1 MARVRTPNQKKAYN
15 ALNNRLTQYV
25 SQVQSIYDMA
35 NRRMAEIAAST
46 GYDGEV
52 PFSFKDY
59 PELAEAVKDVQA
71 QFVNE
76 IGTTIMRGTSE
87 EWRQSN
93 LIQDLLADKVLK
105 HYRAQVHGKRFKK
118 YYQTNSDALKA
129 FQNRRDRGMNLSAK
143 LWGQADEYTMETEA
157 AISCTISNA
166 IEKGM
171 SAITLS
177 KRLSKYLHD
186 YPSLQHDYWET
197 YGKAANIHD
206 CEYRSI
212 RLARSEINM
221 AYRTAEQERWKQFDF
236 ITGYEIKLSGSHPA
250 HDICDS
256 LAGKYPKDFVW
267 TGWHPNDMCYAIPI
281 IMSEDEYWNMED
293 DGEKPDMITDVP
305 QGYKDWVTSNLK
317 RIKAADDNGTLPYFL
332 KDNPDFRKY
341 LGTDYVAEYRHRT
354 RNAKEIQTAWD
365 NRRAMME
372 NHDYLGFL
380 SFRTHANYIG
390 FDISELETLVR
401 NTDLKYSKYGESS
414 IYEQAFDKLQKEY
427 FEVRTEVNESYRR
440 LSKLCNSAKLYIGP
454 YKIQSA
460 IDEME
465 EAMGDFS
472 TITAKAGQTYSA
484 REFDK
489 AYRSAKKKLD
499 EAAKK
504 ANAANDGDIETAL
517 GIKKGHPMSFLEA
530 DQGRGNIRY
539 TGRLLN
545 PYSINCQVCVVADEL
560 RRRGYDVTAIGRI
573 EGSGMADKIAHH
585 TELPWFEKNTGRIP
599 IKKRIGMSGKSV
611 SDIYIELD
619 TMTTAK
625 GRYHIDWG
633 WAGGTEG
640 HIVCLER
647 RANGTLRFYDP
658 QNGQPYDIFDIIRRS
673 NRNYPLNVL
682 KVDDLLVD
690 PRIIRSIVKPL

>member
-15 ALNNRLTQYV
+15 ALNNRLTQDV

-93 LIQDLLADKVLK
+93 LIQDMLANKVLK

-143 LWGQADEYTMETEA
+143 LWGQADEYTRETEA

-177 KRLSKYLHD
+177 KRLSKYLQD

-401 NTDLKYSKYGESS
+401 TTDLKYSKYGESR
-414 IYEQAFDKLQKEY
+414 IYEQTFDKLQKEY
-427 FEVRTEVNESYRR
+427 FEVRTGVNESYRR

-454 YKIQSA
+454 YKVQSA

-504 ANAANDGDIETAL
+504 ANAANDGDIEAAL
-517 GIKKGHPMSFLEA
+517 GIKKGHPMSFKDA
-530 DQGRGNIRY
+530 DEGRGNIHYQPGVYEY
-539 TGRLLN
+539 TH
-545 PYSINCQVCVVADEL
+545 NCQICVVADEL
-560 RRRGYDVTAIGRI
+560 RRRGFNVTACGRLDGTGEADAISKDTVRPWI
-573 EGSGMADKIAHH
+573 ER
-585 TELPWFEKNTGRIP
+585 NTGRTP
-599 IKKRIGMSGKSV
+599 TKSYVTMSGKSD
-611 SDIYIELD
+611 SQIFQELD
-619 TMTTAK
+619 NMTKAK
-625 GRYHIDWG
+625 GRYHIDFG
-633 WAGGTEG
+633 WANSKEG

-647 RANGTLRFYDP
+647 RSNGSLRYYDP
-658 QNGQPYDIFDIIRRS
+658 QTGKQYDIDDWISKMDKRY
-673 NRNYPLNVL
+673 NLNVL
-682 KVDDLLVD
+682 KVDDLLVST
-690 PRIIRSIVKPL
+690 RFLSEIVKPL

>member
-1 MARVRTPNQKKAYN
+1 MARIRTPNQKKAYN

-46 GYDGEV
+46 DYDGEV

-105 HYRAQVHGKRFKK
+105 HYRAQVRGKRFKQ

-177 KRLSKYLHD
+177 KRLSKYLQD
-186 YPSLQHDYWET
+186 YPSLLHDYWET

-236 ITGYEIKLSGSHPA
+236 VLGYEIKLSGSHP
-250 HDICDS
+250 HTDICDD
-256 LAGKYPKDFVW
+256 LKGRYPKDFVW
-267 TGWHPNDMCYAIPI
+267 TGWHPNDMCYAVPI
-281 IMSEDEYWNMED
+281 IMSEEEYWSENRRKSDEQ
-293 DGEKPDMITDVP
+293 ITDVP
-305 QGYKDWVTSNLK
+305 QPYKDWVAGNVN
-317 RIKAADDNGTLPYFL
+317 RIKSADRNGTLPYFL
-332 KDNPDFRKY
+332 KENPDFRKY
-341 LGTDYVAEYRHRT
+341 MGTDYVAEWRHRT
-354 RNAKEIQTAWD
+354 RNADEIQLAWN
-365 NRRAMME
+365 NRKAMKE
-372 NHDYLGFL
+372 SSDYFPLTNLRKHAHYVGYDMSEFEQ
-380 SFRTHANYIG
+380 FIRT
-390 FDISELETLVR
+390 
-401 NTDLKYSKYGESS
+401 TDLKYDKNGISKLFEDAYDK
-414 IYEQAFDKLQKEY
+414 YEAEY
-427 FEVRTEVNESYRR
+427 FEKRASVNASYTR
-440 LSKLCNSAKLYIGP
+440 LNGLLNSAKLCVGP
-454 YKIQSA
+454 YRVQSA
-460 IDEME
+460 INEME
-465 EAMGDFS
+465 LAIGNYS
-472 TITAKAGQTYSA
+472 TITAHVGQSYSSK
-484 REFDK
+484 RFDE
-489 AYRSAKKKLD
+489 AYRSARKKLNA
-499 EAAKK
+499 AAK
-504 ANAANDGDIETAL
+504 AANTANDADIENAL
-517 GIKKGHPMSFLEA
+517 GIKKGHPMPFLEA

-560 RRRGYDVTAIGRI
+560 RRRGYDVTALGRI
-573 EGSGMADKIAHH
+573 EGSGMVDKIAHH

-611 SDIYIELD
+611 SDIYIELE

-647 RANGTLRFYDP
+647 RANGTLRYYDP

-673 NRNYPLNVL
+673 NRNFPLNVL

>member
-59 PELAEAVKDVQA
+59 PEIGEAVKDVQA
-71 QFVNE
+71 QFVNDL
-76 IGTTIMRGTSE
+76 GTVIMRGTSE

-93 LIQDLLADKVLK
+93 LIQDLLVDKMLK
-105 HYRAQVHGKRFKK
+105 YYRAQVRGKRFKQ

-129 FQNRRDRGMNLSAK
+129 FQQRRDRGMSLSDK
-143 LWGQADEYTMETEA
+143 IWVQSGLYRQEMET
-157 AISCTISNA
+157 AISTA

-177 KRLSKYLHD
+177 KRISRYLSD
-186 YPSLQHDYWET
+186 YPSLKHDYWEK
-197 YGKAANIHD
+197 YAKAADCHD

-236 ITGYEIKLSGSHPA
+236 VLGYEIKLSGNHPA
-250 HDICDS
+250 HDICDD
-256 LAGKYPKDFVW
+256 LKGRYPKDFVW
-267 TGWHPNDMCYAIPI
+267 TGWHPNDMCYAVPI
-281 IMSEDEYWNMED
+281 IMSEEEYWSENRRKSDEQ
-293 DGEKPDMITDVP
+293 ITDVP
-305 QGYKDWVTSNLK
+305 QSYKDWVAVNVN
-317 RIKAADDNGTLPYFL
+317 RIKSADRNGTLPYFL
-332 KDNPDFRKY
+332 KENPDFRKY
-341 LGTDYVAEYRHRT
+341 MGTDYVAEWRHRT
-354 RNAKEIQTAWD
+354 RNAAEIQLAWN
-365 NRRAMME
+365 NRKAMKE
-372 NHDYLGFL
+372 CSDYLSLTNLRKHAHYVGYDMSEFEQ
-380 SFRTHANYIG
+380 FIRT
-390 FDISELETLVR
+390 
-401 NTDLKYSKYGESS
+401 TDLKYDKNGISKLFEDAYDK
-414 IYEQAFDKLQKEY
+414 YEAEY
-427 FEVRTEVNESYRR
+427 FEKRASVNASYKR
-440 LSKLCNSAKLYIGP
+440 LYGLLNSAKLCVGP
-454 YKIQSA
+454 YRVQSA
-460 IDEME
+460 INEME
-465 EAMGDFS
+465 LAIGNYS
-472 TITAKAGQTYSA
+472 TITAHVGQSYSSKRFDEAYQSA
-484 REFDK
+484 R
-489 AYRSAKKKLD
+489 KKLNA
-499 EAAKK
+499 AAK
-504 ANAANDGDIETAL
+504 AANTANDADIENAL

-530 DQGRGNIRY
+530 DQGRGNICY

-560 RRRGYDVTAIGRI
+560 RRRGYDVTALGRI
-573 EGSGMADKIAHH
+573 EGSGMADKIAYH

-625 GRYHIDWG
+625 GRYHIDWA
-633 WAGGTEG
+633 WAGDTEG

-647 RANGTLRFYDP
+647 MANGTLRYYDP

-673 NRNYPLNVL
+673 NRNYSLNVL